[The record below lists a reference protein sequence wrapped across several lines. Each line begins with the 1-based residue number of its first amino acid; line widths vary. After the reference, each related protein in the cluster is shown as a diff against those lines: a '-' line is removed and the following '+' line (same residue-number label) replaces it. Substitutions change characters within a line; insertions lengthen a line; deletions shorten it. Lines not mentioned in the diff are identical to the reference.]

1 MEWGLTTNQAMLFSF
16 IVTMPSWANREQING
31 RDFYRVA
38 KNKIVTELPI
48 LTDKPDTVYR
58 LMKQL
63 ESARLITI
71 HPDKNN
77 GICFALSEKCK
88 SWFSNTH
95 TDADPNNLGCRS
107 EVGTDTDPTYHN
119 TSNHNSLSNV
129 REEYSNEGQQTEPQ
143 TYAMYDNWEPSQT
156 FFEILKAYRIDQTKY
171 DNDVLDSFK
180 LHWTGQSGKIGSRNT
195 WERKLADWVKKQRPQ
210 GGKNAGNKNTG
221 KFGLSD
227 FLDKFDD

>member
-1 MEWGLTTNQAMLFSF
+1 MSFQAMAKVVDIHIHYREKSVLFVLANYADDQNKCYPSKERIAREAGMSKRTVDRSIDELVKAG
-16 IVTMPSWANREQING
+16 IVKYEKGGINSG
-31 RDFYRVA
+31 NNIYLLNLEGGCHSDRVSESHGGVSDSQ
-38 KNKIVTELPI
+38 KGGVTVTHKPI
-48 LTDKPDTVYR
+48 IEP
-58 LMKQL
+58 
-63 ESARLITI
+63 I
-71 HPDKNN
+71 
-77 GICFALSEKCK
+77 
-88 SWFSNTH
+88 
-95 TDADPNNLGCRS
+95 NNL
-107 EVGTDTDPTYHN
+107 
-119 TSNHNSLSNV
+119 SLSNAH
-129 REEYSNEGQQTEPQ
+129 EEYSNEGQQTEPQ

-210 GGKNAGNKNTG
+210 GGQNAGNKNTG